1 MPEINITRLVTD
13 TETWDL
19 TGSVATH
26 GPNVARNTWENALQ
40 TAQDSPLLT
49 TEEELQA
56 MRDWAYSSG
65 GWDENEIDSWSDQEL
80 NALFLQLVAGDMREI
95 GLEDSDLESFD
106 WAECEQRQSAG
117 EIPCN
122 IYLGSD
128 GEVYFS
134 LDS

>member
-13 TETWDL
+13 TETWEL
-19 TGSVATH
+19 TRSVATH

-65 GWDENEIDSWSDQEL
+65 GWDESEIDSWSDQEL
-80 NALFLQLVAGDMREI
+80 NAIVIAPQQTAIPRE
-95 GLEDSDLESFD
+95 
-106 WAECEQRQSAG
+106 
-117 EIPCN
+117 
-122 IYLGSD
+122 
-128 GEVYFS
+128 
-134 LDS
+134 